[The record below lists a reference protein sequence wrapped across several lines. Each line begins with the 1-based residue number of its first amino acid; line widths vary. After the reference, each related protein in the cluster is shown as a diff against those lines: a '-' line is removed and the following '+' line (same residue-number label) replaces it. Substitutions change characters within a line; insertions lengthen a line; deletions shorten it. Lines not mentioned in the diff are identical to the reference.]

1 MLKAGIIGCGYISK
15 KHLDTLLRIDR
26 VELGAVSDV
35 EQSRMQAACD
45 YYKKHKKT
53 DTTIRQHTNYIDLIQ
68 NKEIDIVV
76 IAVISGLHSK
86 IAKEALTAGKHVI
99 IEKPLA
105 LSIKDS
111 NEIISLSALKK
122 KRVLVCHQLRF
133 RPILSKIKEIIE
145 SGYLGRP
152 CMGSISVRINRS
164 EDYYEA
170 APWRGSWDQDGGML
184 INQGIHMVDLLIW
197 LLGDVQSVYGDVA
210 SVHSHKETEDLAAGI
225 LHFTNQAKGV
235 IEVNSITKPSNQGY
249 SLSLFFEKGSITLG
263 GKGFDQLEHC
273 FIENREALVQ
283 ELELL
288 CANKD
293 EHFIMYQHFI
303 NAVEDRVD
311 VLRMDAAEGKK
322 ALEAI
327 FALYQSSKIGL
338 PVQLPLEHFST
349 ASMSVSKRKEDSND

>member
-1 MLKAGIIGCGYISK
+1 MLRIGVIGCGYISK
-15 KHLDTLLRIDR
+15 KHLDTLLRMDR

-35 EQSRMQAACD
+35 QQSRMQAACD
-45 YYKKHKKT
+45 YYRKYKT
-53 DTTIRQHTNYIDLIQ
+53 PSSPIQQHSNYSELIQ
-68 NKEIDIVV
+68 NKEIDIVL
-76 IAVISGLHSK
+76 IAVISGLHAQ
-86 IAKEALTAGKHVI
+86 IAKEALKAGKHVI

-105 LSIKDS
+105 LSIQESD
-111 NEIISLSALKK
+111 EIISLSASKN

-133 RPILSKIKEIIE
+133 RPLLSRIKEIIDF
-145 SGYLGRP
+145 GFLGKP
-152 CMGSISVRINRS
+152 CMGSVNVRINRS
-164 EDYYEA
+164 EDYYQA
-170 APWRGSWDQDGGML
+170 AAWRGSWDQDGGML

-197 LLGDVQSVYGDVA
+197 LLGDVQSVYGDIA
-210 SVHSHKETEDLAAGI
+210 SVHSHKETEDVAAGI

-273 FIENREALVQ
+273 FIENQESLVK

-288 CANKD
+288 CAKKD

-311 VLRMDAAEGKK
+311 ILRMDAAEGKK

-327 FALYQSSKIGL
+327 FALYQSSKTGL
-338 PVQLPLEHFST
+338 PVQLPLVLFST
-349 ASMSVSKRKEDSND
+349 ASMAAPKRKEDSND